1 VNGDR
6 SAQILQAQNNLDQ
19 SKAKLDIAQQEYTN
33 LLEDQSNS
41 GTISDTET
49 TMQNAILDIQNYIV
63 E

>member
-1 VNGDR
+1 MNGDR

-19 SKAKLDIAQQEYTN
+19 SKAKLDIAQQEYQN
-33 LLEDQSNS
+33 LLDDQNNS

-49 TMQNAILDIQNYIV
+49 TMQNAILDIQNYII